1 MEAYSQ
7 DLRER
12 IIGALE
18 AADDAQVAIAET
30 FGVSRSFVEK
40 LWRRWREQ
48 DSCAALPHGG
58 GRPRTLADDEAH
70 IRKEVARQPDA
81 TLAELC
87 ERVERAGG
95 AQSSPSMMCREL
107 QRLQLL
113 RKKSRCTRPSAT
125 RRG

>member
-1 MEAYSQ
+1 MKAYSQ
-7 DLRER
+7 DLREC

-18 AADDAQVAIAET
+18 AGDDPQGAIAET

-48 DSCAALPHGG
+48 DNCAALPHGG
-58 GRPRTLADDEAH
+58 GRRRTLAGDEAH
-70 IRKEVARQPDA
+70 IRQEVARQPDA

-95 AQSSPSMMCREL
+95 ARSSPSMMCREL
-107 QRLQLL
+107 QRLELP
-113 RKKSRCTRPSAT
+113 RKKSRSMRASAT
-125 RRG
+125 RRA